1 MKNLII
7 RGVLKF
13 GVVAKVLHRFI
24 IFLQTNFFKMK
35 IQSLII
41 CSLFFFKWK
50 VSEHSRKMS
59 RHRSVKKSAKSAI
72 INMNPKVILERMS
85 DPKVQSLQRTS
96 LIKNNKLELLD
107 FEENNLFEC
116 PFCDYEEFSKM

>member
-1 MKNLII
+1 
-7 RGVLKF
+7 
-13 GVVAKVLHRFI
+13 
-24 IFLQTNFFKMK
+24 
-35 IQSLII
+35 
-41 CSLFFFKWK
+41 
-50 VSEHSRKMS
+50 
-59 RHRSVKKSAKSAI
+59 
-72 INMNPKVILERMS
+72 MNPKVILERMS